1 MIKYFCVWLSGASLK
16 VLVAGD
22 DHLTADYVAVGLQS
36 AILAVLVFIAIT
48 MIVSFKRISRLLLVT
63 RPTSSPPTSL
73 PRPRPATPQT
83 DDDELYESLDMKRD
97 HSTNADSYSN
107 SNLYVPMGPGTAIE
121 ANDGSDERQGLISKP
136 VKLRE
141 NPLYGTAS

>member
-1 MIKYFCVWLSGASLK
+1 VHDSE
-16 VLVAGD
+16 V
-22 DHLTADYVAVGLQS
+22 
-36 AILAVLVFIAIT
+36 
-48 MIVSFKRISRLLLVT
+48 ISIYLYLNRLLLVT